1 MLKSCLIFVTGAAAG
16 AGVTWFFMNKKLEE
30 ERKTREDRIN
40 KAIEQV
46 KNAYSNSEK
55 NQEMKSDV
63 SINRSADIEKN
74 KEGIMYDPY
83 VKPYITIDKTDLME
97 EDTYIALSY
106 ISSDDVV
113 LYDSSLTVVEN
124 PEEILGDNYREE
136 LLENGELSVRDD
148 TNGIIYDVDVNNIDT
163 LEDIVGKS
171 VDDSIVAMDE
181 GGA

>member
-1 MLKSCLIFVTGAAAG
+1 MLKSCFIFATGAAAG
-16 AGVTWFFMNKKLEE
+16 AGVMWFFMNKKLDE
-30 ERKTREDRIN
+30 ERKTREERIN

-55 NQEMKSDV
+55 NQELKADV
-63 SINRSADIEKN
+63 SDLVKITE
-74 KEGIMYDPY
+74 PY
-83 VKPYITIDKTDLME
+83 FTIDKTDPME

-124 PEEILGDNYREE
+124 PEEILGDGYREE

-148 TNGIIYDVDVNNIDT
+148 TNGIIYDVDVNNVDT
-163 LEDIVGKS
+163 LEDIIGKS

>member
-1 MLKSCLIFVTGAAAG
+1 
-16 AGVTWFFMNKKLEE
+16 
-30 ERKTREDRIN
+30 
-40 KAIEQV
+40 
-46 KNAYSNSEK
+46 
-55 NQEMKSDV
+55 
-63 SINRSADIEKN
+63 
-74 KEGIMYDPY
+74 
-83 VKPYITIDKTDLME
+83 ME

-148 TNGIIYDVDVNNIDT
+148 TNGIIYDVDVNNVDT
-163 LEDIVGKS
+163 LEDIIGKS

>member
-1 MLKSCLIFVTGAAAG
+1 MLKSCLIFVTGVAAG
-16 AGVTWFFMNKKLEE
+16 TGVTWFFMNKKLEE

-63 SINRSADIEKN
+63 AINRSAAVADVEKN
-74 KEGIMYDPY
+74 KEY
-83 VKPYITIDKTDLME
+83 VRLYTTIDKTDPME

-148 TNGIIYDVDVNNIDT
+148 TNGIIYDVDVNNVDT
-163 LEDIVGKS
+163 LEDIIGKS